1 MTIKNTQDEISL
13 IHDYGINVSN
23 RSIYLKTDPDSAGI
37 DGETLLSFIKNLG
50 VLEAKSKDPIIIHQY
65 CLGGEWGVGMGLYDA
80 IINSPCKFIYICH
93 GYAASMGS
101 VMPQAV
107 YGKGFRVIA
116 KHCSFMIHEGTVS
129 IDGTNKSALSTI
141 ESNNYVTQIMYNI
154 YTDVCITGNFFKDY
168 KRNHIKTYLKR
179 KLNSKEDWWINASE
193 AVDYGF
199 MDGILG
205 EEGFTIPELIK
216 KLKK

>member
-1 MTIKNTQDEISL
+1 
-13 IHDYGINVSN
+13 
-23 RSIYLKTDPDSAGI
+23 
-37 DGETLLSFIKNLG
+37 
-50 VLEAKSKDPIIIHQY
+50 
-65 CLGGEWGVGMGLYDA
+65 
-80 IINSPCKFIYICH
+80 
-93 GYAASMGS
+93 
-101 VMPQAV
+101 
-107 YGKGFRVIA
+107 
-116 KHCSFMIHEGTVS
+116 MIHEGTVS